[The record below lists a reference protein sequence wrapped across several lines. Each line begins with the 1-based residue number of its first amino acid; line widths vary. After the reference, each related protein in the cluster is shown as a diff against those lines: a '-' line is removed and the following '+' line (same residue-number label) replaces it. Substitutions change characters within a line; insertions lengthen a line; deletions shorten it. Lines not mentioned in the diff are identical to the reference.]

1 MTETLV
7 RTTINGRPIEARLPT
22 RMLLVEFLRDRLGL
36 TGTKVSCGMQVCGAC
51 TVFVDERPVSACGFL
66 ACDIDGADVVTIE
79 GLAPKDG
86 LTPVQQA
93 FVDCSALQCG
103 FCTPGF
109 VMMSTALLRKTP
121 NPTEE
126 QVAHYLDG
134 NLCRCTGYEPIV
146 EAVLHAAEAISAAE
160 KGPDDE

>member
-1 MTETLV
+1 
-7 RTTINGRPIEARLPT
+7 
-22 RMLLVEFLRDRLGL
+22 
-36 TGTKVSCGMQVCGAC
+36 
-51 TVFVDERPVSACGFL
+51 
-66 ACDIDGADVVTIE
+66 
-79 GLAPKDG
+79 
-86 LTPVQQA
+86 
-93 FVDCSALQCG
+93 
-103 FCTPGF
+103 
-109 VMMSTALLRKTP
+109 MMSTALLRKTP

>member
-1 MTETLV
+1 MTEALV